1 VKIIFEIQYEDDAFA
16 CKFVD
21 LITIPPIGSRVYLEL
36 EDGVSPHLRGRG
48 LESVVTVSGYE
59 FWENHPSN
67 IVVQSD
73 ARKQFK
79 NARLSTEGL
88 WAALDEAGWLLDFG
102 AMLLN
107 KFTMPRLK
115 LKKWC
120 HAANKR
126 GGGFEN
132 ADDANDGRTIEHGA
146 RD

>member
-1 VKIIFEIQYEDDAFA
+1 MKLIFEIQYADDAFA
-16 CKFVD
+16 CKFLDV
-21 LITIPPIGSRVYLEL
+21 ITIPPIGSSVYLEL

-48 LESVVTVSGYE
+48 IKSDVTVSGYE
-59 FWENHPSN
+59 FWENHPSI

-79 NARLSTEGL
+79 NARLSPEGF
-88 WAALDEAGWLLDFG
+88 WATLDEAGWLLDFG

-107 KFTMPRLK
+107 KFTMSRLK

-126 GGGFEN
+126 GGEFEN
-132 ADDANDGRTIEHGA
+132 ADEAND
-146 RD
+146 